1 MITIQ
6 NLPEQK
12 LSDLFESVL
21 YDLERAEA
29 NEISINMSYY
39 SNSEFCTVC
48 LGGAAVCG
56 FMSDYSKD
64 TLKQISD
71 GIEITEAE
79 RFRLV
84 DMARMFDSFRRGSL
98 HEVWTYYNNFSL
110 KKLNRDKMRNVINE
124 IGDLEY
130 FAYYPD
136 MRKLRSTIRRFITVL
151 TKHEL

>member
-1 MITIQ
+1 LVALLNSLIKMITIQ

-64 TLKQISD
+64 TLKQISEKVFSRNGFEGLRLDSPEKVKVD

-84 DMARMFDSFRRGSL
+84 DMARMFDS
-98 HEVWTYYNNFSL
+98 
-110 KKLNRDKMRNVINE
+110 
-124 IGDLEY
+124 
-130 FAYYPD
+130 
-136 MRKLRSTIRRFITVL
+136 
-151 TKHEL
+151 

>member
-48 LGGAAVCG
+48 LGGA
-56 FMSDYSKD
+56 
-64 TLKQISD
+64 
-71 GIEITEAE
+71 
-79 RFRLV
+79 
-84 DMARMFDSFRRGSL
+84 
-98 HEVWTYYNNFSL
+98 
-110 KKLNRDKMRNVINE
+110 
-124 IGDLEY
+124 
-130 FAYYPD
+130 
-136 MRKLRSTIRRFITVL
+136 
-151 TKHEL
+151 